1 MTDRTAGPRGDA
13 DLDTRLQTL
22 ARVDRLLVVC
32 DFDGVLAP
40 LVDDPDESAALPD
53 SVTALI
59 GLAALPDTGVALV
72 SGRSLADL
80 ARLSGLGEP
89 ITLVGSHGREWST
102 EQAADLDPAAAELL
116 ADVTA
121 ALADIAGRYDGVS
134 VETKPAAAALH
145 VRRAR
150 SRDGAAAIE
159 AASQGP
165 ARRAG
170 LTVTSGKDVL
180 ELAVVEA
187 DKGTAV
193 ESLRDSF
200 GADAVLFAGDD
211 VTDENAFAQLGDGD
225 VGVKVGPGSTLARYR
240 VDDPE
245 AVAGLLTEL
254 LRLRAATLP

>member
-1 MTDRTAGPRGDA
+1 MSDRAGGPREGA
-13 DLDTRLQTL
+13 DLESLLRTL
-22 ARVDRLLVVC
+22 AAVGRLLVVC

-40 LVDDPDESAALPD
+40 LVDDPGESAALPD
-53 SVTALI
+53 SVTALV

-80 ARLSGLGEP
+80 ARLSGLGAP

-102 EQAADLDPAAAELL
+102 EETDDLDPAAVELL
-116 ADVTA
+116 AEVTA

-134 VETKPAAAALH
+134 VETKPTAAVLH

-180 ELAVVEA
+180 ELAVVA
-187 DKGTAV
+187 SDKGTAV
-193 ESLRDSF
+193 ELLRDSF

-211 VTDENAFAQLGDGD
+211 VTDESALVRLRAADLGI
-225 VGVKVGPGSTLARYR
+225 KVGPEPTAATGR
-240 VDDPE
+240 VADPQ
-245 AVAGLLTEL
+245 AVAGLLTAL
-254 LRLRAATLP
+254 LRLRAAALP